1 MPQARLFLT
10 VSANRLQW
18 CTENLLNAKPYR
30 DELARTAR
38 KLFPEQADAGLAFW
52 RPDTAPNQPN
62 NHNAIACALLL
73 NRPDPIQQA
82 RNALYQYILLLSE
95 QDYRT
100 HPLNPVALLRTILTP
115 ELLEPTF
122 HHNAPAEKKRQAV
135 ENNERITIIDNTYG
149 NFQPVATQ
157 QTPQLDLI
165 QSAAGSDLE
174 NVQTY
179 LAACIAQPTKVPPL
193 CFSPIGN
200 AANAAADFLH
210 QPSVK
215 LLETLYLC
223 LPADLWTNLCWSICQ
238 HGPQFNNAL
247 NQAVQPIHSN
257 PPNELATVMQNDVKP
272 LFSAL
277 AQGNLS
283 EVDKLRHSYIP
294 NSPNANI
301 PKEPEDKNRIINQLK
316 EKIEA
321 RPLTEIVAQ
330 RQGSELPQQRPTIVY
345 DDNTEPND
353 SNINWAYLFERRD
366 FIWIGLSTLLIVITA
381 LLAFYVGTFY
391 GGGGGN
397 KQPDTLSLVK
407 NGFTSTFTLPNQ
419 ENVANETD
427 PNQLGKMLGQ
437 MAKTQAE
444 QINNLSA
451 AVKNQPNE
459 ENRLVEEFRHAFRG
473 AYQTNKYDYNKALNA
488 ATIAELGQQ
497 FGELSKKKDTE
508 ITVLNK
514 NIQTLSNNL
523 TQKTAK
529 LAEIDDTVKQREDT
543 ITQLTSNLTQKT
555 AEVAKLQST
564 IQGHENTIA
573 AQKSELAQ
581 KTAEVTKLQG
591 TIQEHENTIATQKSN
606 LTQKTDKVA
615 ELESIV
621 KQKTDKVAELKG
633 TVEQREDTIAQLTN
647 DLNQKTAKV
656 AELKGTIQWHENTIT
671 QLTSY
676 LNQEKAEVAELKD
689 TVKQHDGTIT
699 QLTSDLTQKTAKVAQ
714 LEGTVKLKT
723 AKVAELE
730 STVEQHKGTI
740 SQLTS
745 YLSQEKAEVAEL
757 KDTVK
762 QRDGTITQ
770 LTSDLSQK
778 TVEVTKLQ
786 STIQWHENT
795 ISTQKS
801 ELAQKTAKVTK
812 LQGTI
817 QGHENTIATQ
827 KSELAQKTAEV
838 AGLKGTVKQHE
849 DTITQLTSDLTQKNT
864 EVAELENT
872 RNQHKDTITQLTSDL
887 SQKTAEVT
895 KLQGTIQWHE
905 NTITQLTSDL
915 TPAKVAE
922 LIEVAE
928 LENTLNQ
935 HEDTIDQ
942 LTSDLSQE
950 TIEVAELE
958 NTLNQHENTIDQ
970 LTSDLS
976 QEKDEVAELKG
987 TVEQHEDTIS
997 QLTSDLTQETIEV
1010 AELENTLNQHEDTI
1024 AQLTSDLSQEKAE
1037 VAGLEDTIQRHEN
1050 TIFSLDKVISDVS
1063 QALETDDY
1071 DSAKNK
1077 IACMVQPKPCSD
1089 SYCYGYQDG
1098 YQDGYGY
1105 NDKAIQES
1113 CSHFYCKGYNDGY
1126 DDSKKF
1132 LVQN

>member
-10 VSANRLQW
+10 VSAGRLQW

-38 KLFPEQADAGLAFW
+38 DLFPKQADGSPTADAGLAFW

-82 RNALYQYILLLSE
+82 RNAGYLYILILSE

-122 HHNAPAEKKRQAV
+122 PHNAPADKKRQAV
-135 ENNERITIIDNTYG
+135 ENNERITIIDNIYS

-165 QSAAGSDLE
+165 QSAAGSELE

-210 QPSVK
+210 QPSAK

-223 LPADLWTNLCWSICQ
+223 LPVCLWTNLRFSWSICQ
-238 HGPQFNNAL
+238 HGPQFNKAL

-257 PPNELATVMQNDVKP
+257 PPNELTAVMQNYVKP

-277 AQGNLS
+277 AQRNFS

-294 NSPNANI
+294 NSPNTNAKK
-301 PKEPEDKNRIINQLK
+301 PVLEDKAQIINQLK

-330 RQGSELPQQRPTIVY
+330 RQGSDLPQQRASIIY
-345 DDNTEPND
+345 NNTEPND
-353 SNINWAYLFERRD
+353 SNTADFFKRRA
-366 FIWIGLSTLLIVITA
+366 FIWMGISTLLIIITA

-391 GGGGGN
+391 GSGGN

-427 PNQLGKMLGQ
+427 PKQLGKMLGQ

-444 QINNLSA
+444 QLNNLSA

-508 ITVLNK
+508 ITALNGK
-514 NIQTLSNNL
+514 IQTLSNNL

-529 LAEIDDTVKQREDT
+529 LAELKGTVKQHKGTIAKQTSDLTQKTAEVAELQDTVKQREDT
-543 ITQLTSNLTQKT
+543 ITQLT
-555 AEVAKLQST
+555 
-564 IQGHENTIA
+564 
-573 AQKSELAQ
+573 
-581 KTAEVTKLQG
+581 
-591 TIQEHENTIATQKSN
+591 SN

-633 TVEQREDTIAQLTN
+633 TVKQHKGTIAKQTSDLTQKTAEVAELQDTVKQREDTITQLTSN
-647 DLNQKTAKV
+647 LTQKTDKVAELESIVKQKTAKV
-656 AELKGTIQWHENTIT
+656 AELE
-671 QLTSY
+671 S
-676 LNQEKAEVAELKD
+676 
-689 TVKQHDGTIT
+689 TVK
-699 QLTSDLTQKTAKVAQ
+699 LKTAKVAE
-714 LEGTVKLKT
+714 LEGIVKQKTDKVAELESTVKLKT

-730 STVEQHKGTI
+730 STVKLKTD
-740 SQLTS
+740 
-745 YLSQEKAEVAEL
+745 KVAEL
-757 KDTVK
+757 ESTVK
-762 QRDGTITQ
+762 LKTNKVAELESTVKLKTNKVAELESTVKLKTNKVAELESTVKLKTDKVTE
-770 LTSDLSQK
+770 LES
-778 TVEVTKLQ
+778 TVE
-786 STIQWHENT
+786 
-795 ISTQKS
+795 QK
-801 ELAQKTAKVTK
+801 K
-812 LQGTI
+812 G
-817 QGHENTIATQ
+817 TIATQ
-827 KSELAQKTAEV
+827 TYQLAQKGIEV
-838 AGLKGTVKQHE
+838 RQKSR
-849 DTITQLTSDLTQKNT
+849 TIT
-864 EVAELENT
+864 
-872 RNQHKDTITQLTSDL
+872 
-887 SQKTAEVT
+887 
-895 KLQGTIQWHE
+895 KLNG
-905 NTITQLTSDL
+905 
-915 TPAKVAE
+915 
-922 LIEVAE
+922 
-928 LENTLNQ
+928 
-935 HEDTIDQ
+935 
-942 LTSDLSQE
+942 
-950 TIEVAELE
+950 
-958 NTLNQHENTIDQ
+958 
-970 LTSDLS
+970 
-976 QEKDEVAELKG
+976 
-987 TVEQHEDTIS
+987 
-997 QLTSDLTQETIEV
+997 
-1010 AELENTLNQHEDTI
+1010 
-1024 AQLTSDLSQEKAE
+1024 
-1037 VAGLEDTIQRHEN
+1037 
-1050 TIFSLDKVISDVS
+1050 VISDIS
-1063 QALETDDY
+1063 HALERYDY
-1071 DSAKNK
+1071 KSVRQK
-1077 IACMVQPKPCSD
+1077 IADMAQPKPCSD

-1126 DDSKKF
+1126 YDSKKLSRNF
-1132 LVQN
+1132 